1 MDETIV
7 ATIRDYLT
15 KMDATKVAIFGSYAR
30 GEAGPESDID
40 VLVEFGTAKSLFG
53 IVEYELALSELVGR
67 KIDLVTTPALSP
79 HFRDDVLSRMQVIHG

>member
-7 ATIRDYLT
+7 ATIRNYLT
-15 KMDATKVAIFGSYAR
+15 KKDAIKVAIFGSYAR
-30 GEAGPESDID
+30 GEAGPDSDID
-40 VLVEFGTAKSLFG
+40 VLVE
-53 IVEYELALSELVGR
+53 YELALSDLVGR